1 MGVNGACR
9 SRPFAYQAQAMT
21 DLASLNSH
29 ALSAIDAAATLDALE
44 AVRIDLLGKQ
54 GSISALLKTLGQMSP
69 EERQTTGA
77 AINSLR
83 EAVTAAIS
91 RAFSIETSS
100 AHQTGRVARA
110 AESLARETSL

>member
-1 MGVNGACR
+1 
-9 SRPFAYQAQAMT
+9 MT

-83 EAVTAAIS
+83 EAVTATV
-91 RAFSIETSS
+91 RAFAS
-100 AHQTGRVARA
+100 GRGCWPLRRYVCFFHV
-110 AESLARETSL
+110 